1 MGYSFTEEARYG
13 FGDCNQTKK
22 GLSLKST
29 EKRFN
34 TTSLDIEHVCNH
46 NQRINL
52 QKRYL
57 FCYNFM
63 KRINR
68 PLEKVPSSN
77 FMFSQKKKKKRKKEK
92 ESNMSEDMEC
102 RDIFSE

>member
-1 MGYSFTEEARYG
+1 
-13 FGDCNQTKK
+13 
-22 GLSLKST
+22 
-29 EKRFN
+29 
-34 TTSLDIEHVCNH
+34 
-46 NQRINL
+46 
-52 QKRYL
+52 
-57 FCYNFM
+57 M

-77 FMFSQKKKKKRKKEK
+77 FMFSQKKKKEKEK